1 VGKKPLIGFSI
12 CAVVLLVLGSL
23 SNVVGYQQL
32 QSSNQQIIN
41 EEIHQ
46 KELLFQTIVDFANN
60 REIQRIILKHQIS
73 RGDFPVLNIPVTTKN
88 QLKQMYLLGLILSKY
103 ITKTRMLSII
113 GKYQFDNQEM
123 QKEISAVI
131 EKNPT
136 LKAEITQLQNSECD
150 CGNKSTTRWPY
161 PVMCSILGLMFF
173 GLSFT
178 FVFFDKVISDGLL
191 RDNPILVLMVVLIW
205 LEVGALLTTVDCLF
219 NIYCK
224 TEVLVV

>member
-1 VGKKPLIGFSI
+1 MDKNPLIGGSI
-12 CAVVLLVLGSL
+12 LVMVLLVLGSL
-23 SNVVGYQQL
+23 SNVVGFQTV
-32 QSSNQQIIN
+32 QSSNQKMIN
-41 EEIHQ
+41 EEINQ
-46 KELLFQTIVDFANN
+46 KELLFQTIINIANN
-60 REIQRIILKHQIS
+60 KEIQRIILKSQLYRGQFPIS
-73 RGDFPVLNIPVTTKN
+73 NTPALTKN
-88 QLKQMYLLGLILSKY
+88 QLKQMYFIGLILSKV
-103 ITKTRMLSII
+103 ISKSRMQSIV
-113 GKYQFDNQEM
+113 GKYKFSNQEL
-123 QKEISAVI
+123 QKELSAVI

-136 LKAEITQLQNSECD
+136 LKGKITQLQNSECD
-150 CGNKSTTRWPY
+150 CGNKSTTRWPN